1 MEGLKVLIEKLS
13 QYNILTNILPGTI
26 LCIVFTF
33 CIGYNMLVT
42 DNWYLQA
49 VIFYFAGIVNNRFG
63 SLVIE
68 PLLKKLKIL
77 KFTSYKDYIVAESK
91 DAKITI
97 LSTENNVFRSYASL
111 CVIAIFAS
119 IFKILEDKIKWIK
132 NCESEYKMMTLLV
145 LLLIVFILSYRK
157 QTSYVN
163 KRINDA
169 LEIDKEDKAN
179 NAKEI

>member
-1 MEGLKVLIEKLS
+1 M
-13 QYNILTNILPGTI
+13 
-26 LCIVFTF
+26 
-33 CIGYNMLVT
+33 
-42 DNWYLQA
+42 
-49 VIFYFAGIVNNRFG
+49 
-63 SLVIE
+63 
-68 PLLKKLKIL
+68 